1 MVEHDGIPN
10 LADVPI
16 SDPFAEKMAIEE
28 ERWLPYLASLAKTSK
43 GFMTQESKRA
53 RIVEVYRLCFEE
65 SRDPLVLRH
74 FVTHFPGLIF
84 EATWFANLV
93 KRAAMR
99 FDLNQNAERNRIFRA
114 ISYGFRAASKPETLN
129 SRSIKRMRLGG
140 ANLVRRRISQ
150 ELSSWYKDLKLSD
163 ADRGWREKEIEK
175 KAADLV
181 KEIPKLQ
188 AHVMK
193 LRSFLRRR
201 RFYDAAVFCASQ
213 AFGVRVRTLE
223 GIDKL
228 L

>member
-1 MVEHDGIPN
+1 M
-10 LADVPI
+10 
-16 SDPFAEKMAIEE
+16 
-28 ERWLPYLASLAKTSK
+28 
-43 GFMTQESKRA
+43 
-53 RIVEVYRLCFEE
+53 
-65 SRDPLVLRH
+65 
-74 FVTHFPGLIF
+74 
-84 EATWFANLV
+84 
-93 KRAAMR
+93 
-99 FDLNQNAERNRIFRA
+99 
-114 ISYGFRAASKPETLN
+114 
-129 SRSIKRMRLGG
+129 
-140 ANLVRRRISQ
+140 VRRRISQ